1 MNQLIQSKCNACRK
15 GEPTVT
21 AEEMDEFRPQVP
33 DWNIIEVDGVKRLEK
48 VFKFDTF
55 VHALAFT
62 NKIGQ
67 LAEEEGHHPAL
78 LTEWGKV
85 TVSWWTLAAVKAEV
99 HEQTLRH
106 YERLGLISPA
116 RKGNSPHSPRL
127 YSDHDIERVMH
138 IRGLMR
144 DLGVNL
150 AGVEAILHMK
160 DRMEQMQLE
169 LEQEMARIQD
179 QHVAETRRL
188 KDIIERLQRGSSS

>member
-1 MNQLIQSKCNACRK
+1 MMSGVYLSNWLAVEEPKFTRKKKGALIVSER
-15 GEPTVT
+15 
-21 AEEMDEFRPQVP
+21 D
-33 DWNIIEVDGVKRLEK
+33 DGAWYVIS
-48 VFKFDTF
+48 V
-55 VHALAFT
+55 
-62 NKIGQ
+62 
-67 LAEEEGHHPAL
+67 
-78 LTEWGKV
+78 
-85 TVSWWTLAAVKAEV
+85 AAIKAEV

-127 YSDHDIERVMH
+127 YSDTDIERVIH

-150 AGVEAILHMK
+150 AGVEAILYMK

>member
-1 MNQLIQSKCNACRK
+1 MDGNSRSPFRRRHRTVACSAWPVRACHVCAVMAVAISMLVSRYISQHTSPVK
-15 GEPTVT
+15 SV
-21 AEEMDEFRPQVP
+21 RSLRNWRVP
-33 DWNIIEVDGVKRLEK
+33 DMSSPTRRKEGYIVPEKGDGAWYIISV
-48 VFKFDTF
+48 
-55 VHALAFT
+55 A
-62 NKIGQ
+62 
-67 LAEEEGHHPAL
+67 AE
-78 LTEWGKV
+78 
-85 TVSWWTLAAVKAEV
+85 KAEV

-127 YSDHDIERVMH
+127 YSDRDIERVLH
-138 IRGLMR
+138 IRRLMR